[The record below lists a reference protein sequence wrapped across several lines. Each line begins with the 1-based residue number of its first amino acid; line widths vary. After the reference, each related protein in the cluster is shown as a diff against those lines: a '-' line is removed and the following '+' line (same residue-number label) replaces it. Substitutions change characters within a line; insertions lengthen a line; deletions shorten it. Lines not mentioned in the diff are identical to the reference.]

1 MARYLKGAGSVIQRT
16 SSNWICYYSQIW
28 YSAIPD
34 TRPTKTSTELEVGLP
49 LMKGSVKYKH
59 SESHHQDLTADT
71 TGLKHSESYHQD
83 LTADTTGLKHSESY
97 HQDLTAYTTGLKHSE
112 SHHQDLTAYTTG
124 LKHSESHHQ
133 DLTADTTGL
142 KRVGVLCQGLQYGQK
157 QRVCGQVLKEQRYP
171 CRKGRICN
179 TRCSLTRRG
188 HRLSCITMHHFCSS
202 RGNSNVKVQG
212 SVCNTTGMQCV
223 CVCVCVCVSACARA
237 WQTWTRSVSS
247 SVVNWESLLKWKMPV
262 TVTFSSNSTTLS
274 PKQRYI

>member
-1 MARYLKGAGSVIQRT
+1 
-16 SSNWICYYSQIW
+16 
-28 YSAIPD
+28 
-34 TRPTKTSTELEVGLP
+34 
-49 LMKGSVKYKH
+49 MKGSVKYKH
-59 SESHHQDLTADT
+59 SESH
-71 TGLKHSESYHQD
+71 HQD

-188 HRLSCITMHHFCSS
+188 HRLSCITMHHFCSL

-223 CVCVCVCVSACARA
+223 CVCVCVCECVCACMTNLDKICFQLCGKLGILAEMKDA
-237 WQTWTRSVSS
+237 SHCNFFLQQHY
-247 SVVNWESLLKWKMPV
+247 SLSKTKIHIIKHLL
-262 TVTFSSNSTTLS
+262 TFG
-274 PKQRYI
+274 